1 MNGITQNPFWVW
13 HLPLI
18 FVSSIW
24 RWWPGWEGGAH
35 DFGTGGRDGDDDD
48 GGDGDSDGDYDDGG
62 GGDGGDDGDDDQV
75 GREGRTTLG
84 RGGKEFKAR
93 QLTSVPSE
101 KDSQLNNS

>member
-1 MNGITQNPFWVW
+1 M
-13 HLPLI
+13 
-18 FVSSIW
+18 
-24 RWWPGWEGGAH
+24 
-35 DFGTGGRDGDDDD
+35 TGGKDGDDDD
-48 GGDGDSDGDYDDGG
+48 GDDSDGDHDE
-62 GGDGGDDGDDDQV
+62 GDGGDGDDGNDDQV

>member
-1 MNGITQNPFWVW
+1 MNKQQGQEAVVVLSLPTERGIICRSMMMVMV
-13 HLPLI
+13 I
-18 FVSSIW
+18 
-24 RWWPGWEGGAH
+24 
-35 DFGTGGRDGDDDD
+35 DDDDGDDDDDDD
-48 GGDGDSDGDYDDGG
+48 GGDDG
-62 GGDGGDDGDDDQV
+62 DDQV

>member
-1 MNGITQNPFWVW
+1 M
-13 HLPLI
+13 
-18 FVSSIW
+18 
-24 RWWPGWEGGAH
+24 
-35 DFGTGGRDGDDDD
+35 TGGKDGDDDD
-48 GGDGDSDGDYDDGG
+48 GDVGDRCGDYDDDGG
-62 GGDGGDDGDDDQV
+62 GDGDDGGDDGDDQV